1 MKTPLIN
8 MKNIVMS
15 FGGIKALKGV
25 DLVIQPGEIH
35 CLAGENGCG
44 KSTLI
49 KVLSGV
55 YTPDAGE
62 IYIDGK
68 LLPSVN
74 PMIAIQNGIQVI
86 YQDFSIFPN
95 LSVAENIALPK
106 LKSEKSKLINWKSM
120 KKVAKEALDKINIQL
135 NLDEKLENLSVANK
149 QLVAISRA
157 LIQDAKLIVMDEPT
171 TALTHKEV
179 NKLYE
184 VILDLKSKGIS
195 VLFVSHKMEE
205 IFTISEKITVLRS
218 GQNVVSEEAT
228 NLNVEKLVYHMT
240 GRKLENKFFEFTDK
254 GVTPTIE
261 LRDFGLTGVFEN
273 INLSVKPGEIVGLT
287 GLLGSGRTELAEAL
301 FGIHP
306 HNSGEVIINNK
317 VVKISDVRDAIN
329 NRIVYVPEDR
339 LTEGLFLEHSI
350 ENNLIASNLRKFIK
364 KSKTIDKDRIKED
377 VNYWVLKLG
386 IITDNPKKPVRT
398 LSGGNQQKVV
408 IAKWLSKKPQLL
420 ILNGPTVGVDIG
432 AKEDIHNLIK
442 DLAEDGMGVLMITDD
457 IEELRQNCNR
467 VLIMNKGRLVGE
479 ISGREFKEDVWNSMQ
494 EDKVLSR

>member
-68 LLPSVN
+68 LISNVN
-74 PMIAIQNGIQVI
+74 PMNAIQNGIQVI

-106 LKSEKSKLINWKSM
+106 LKSEKSKLVNWKSM

-179 NKLYE
+179 KKLYE

-218 GQNVVSEEAT
+218 GQNIISEKAED
-228 NLNVEKLVYHMT
+228 LNVEKLVYYMT
-240 GRKLENKFFEFTDK
+240 GRKLENKFFEFTEKD
-254 GVTPTIE
+254 VTPIVE

-273 INLSVKPGEIVGLT
+273 INFSVRPGEIVGLT

-301 FGIHP
+301 FGILP
-306 HNSGEVIINNK
+306 HNSGKILMNNNEVE
-317 VVKISDVRDAIN
+317 ISNVRDAIHN
-329 NRIVYVPEDR
+329 GIVYVPEDR

-350 ENNLIASNLRKFIK
+350 ENNVIASNLKKFIK
-364 KSKTIDKDRIKED
+364 KSKTIDKDRIEED
-377 VNYWVLKLG
+377 VNYWVTTLG
-386 IITDNPKKPVRT
+386 VVTDNPKKPVRT

-408 IAKWLSKKPQLL
+408 IAKWLSRKPQLL

-442 DLAEDGMGVLMITDD
+442 DLAKDGMGVLMITDD
-457 IEELRQNCNR
+457 IEELRHNCNR

-479 ISGREFKEDVWNSMQ
+479 NSGREFNEDSWNSMQ
-494 EDKVLSR
+494 QHKVTK